1 MQSDPGTI
9 LVWRLRVGKKQDGS
23 NHMKNGLDLELGIG
37 ITSRT
42 IGVGLENLGNTC
54 FLNSILQ
61 RLTYTEPLE
70 PCLQSGKHQND
81 RRKYE
86 VYSLWGGFQSMP
98 VGAPIPVTITTCG
111 CILENLKLATMQFTF
126 HMSKCIK
133 KRNKIF
139 HTKRGCRQGDG
150 EIVILGTK
158 CFMGMYWRIYG
169 KRNF

>member
-1 MQSDPGTI
+1 MDCRDGDGGFSLETLNPTTDAKRPGHNTG
-9 LVWRLRVGKKQDGS
+9 LAASSRKKQDGS

-37 ITSRT
+37 ITIRT

-54 FLNSILQ
+54 FLNSVLQ

-98 VGAPIPVTITTCG
+98 VGAPIPLTITTLFALLLACG
-111 CILENLKLATMQFTF
+111 TPSMTVGLSRLVRELFWIIRPTC
-126 HMSKCIK
+126 
-133 KRNKIF
+133 
-139 HTKRGCRQGDG
+139 
-150 EIVILGTK
+150 
-158 CFMGMYWRIYG
+158 CFMFKNRTWLQVP
-169 KRNF
+169 

>member
-1 MQSDPGTI
+1 
-9 LVWRLRVGKKQDGS
+9 
-23 NHMKNGLDLELGIG
+23 MKNGLDLELGIG

-86 VYSLWGGFQSMP
+86 VYSLCGGFQSMP

-133 KRNKIF
+133 KKRQNIPYKAGLSARRWRNRDSRNKMLYGYVLENLWKTEF
-139 HTKRGCRQGDG
+139 LMRKYPSCMRFFSSFW
-150 EIVILGTK
+150 GTK
-158 CFMGMYWRIYG
+158 S
-169 KRNF
+169 